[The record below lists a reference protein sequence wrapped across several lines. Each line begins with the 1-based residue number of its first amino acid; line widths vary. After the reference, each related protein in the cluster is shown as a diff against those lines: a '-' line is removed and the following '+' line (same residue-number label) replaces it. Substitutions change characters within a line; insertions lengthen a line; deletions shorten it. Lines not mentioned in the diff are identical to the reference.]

1 MSAEATANE
10 FFIWG
15 VDVAAYGPVEL
26 PTLVEWIKDGRV
38 LAETW
43 VFTTGT
49 GSWLRAAEIP
59 DLVKLKVFLEPV
71 SATEFAIAV
80 SSAGI
85 KPGSLRRIKILAG
98 LNDAQ
103 LAHLAQFMEMKRV
116 PQWALVVKQD
126 DPGDAMYLIID
137 GELRA
142 QITGGGKE
150 TILATFGPGDF
161 FGDMA
166 LFDNGPRSA
175 DVVANK
181 DSSVLKLSTIAFER
195 LVREAPD
202 VAAPFLQAAA
212 KTLAA
217 RIRTDNKRL
226 DRVTQQ
232 FSASR

>member
-1 MSAEATANE
+1 MPDQATANE

-15 VDVAAYGPVEL
+15 VDLAAYGPVEL

-43 VFTTGT
+43 VFTSHAGC
-49 GSWLRAAEIP
+49 WLRAAEIP
-59 DLVKLKVFLEPV
+59 ELVKLKVFLEPA
-71 SATEFAIAV
+71 SAAEFAIAV

-103 LAHLAQFMEMKRV
+103 LGHLAQFMELERV
-116 PQWALVVKQD
+116 PQWAVIVKQG
-126 DPGDAMYLIID
+126 DPGDAMFLILD

-142 QITGGGKE
+142 RITAGGKE

-181 DSSVLKLSTIAFER
+181 DSSVLKLSTTAFER
-195 LVREAPD
+195 LVREVPG

-217 RIRTDNKRL
+217 RIRTDTKRL

-232 FSASR
+232 FTASR